1 MSEHHLSDPDIGA
14 AFSYV
19 PLNNHV
25 GSRTTATVQKAF
37 EAWDPSFEMV
47 VIMNA
52 GTVLR
57 ILQIVFDQKFDRERP
72 PVKRAVEFEAR
83 GHRYFAEF
91 ERLRENATPSDLPEA
106 EAGR

>member
-1 MSEHHLSDPDIGA
+1 MSEYHPSDSDTGATLSYMA
-14 AFSYV
+14 M
-19 PLNNHV
+19 NNRG
-25 GSRTTATVQKAF
+25 GSRPTAIVKKAF
-37 EAWDPSFEMV
+37 EAWDPSLGMV

-57 ILQIVFDQKFDRERP
+57 ILQIVFDQRFDRERP
-72 PVKRAVEFEAR
+72 PVKRAVEVEVG

-91 ERLRENATPSDLPEA
+91 ERLRENATVADLPEA